1 MQIATDLIGR
11 LPIRGRLTLA
21 FAAVMI
27 VLFGGLALLLHTR
40 FSSSL
45 DAGINR
51 ALHTRAA
58 DLATLVRAREGQ
70 PARPN
75 TILPESGGAFAQVLT
90 VGGSIVDS
98 TPGHSTKSLLTASE
112 VRRALRE
119 RVGIERR
126 KNARLVAQP
135 LATTPPT
142 VLVVGSSL
150 SQRDRALRTLDDL
163 LFIGGPIL
171 LVLTCVA
178 GYALAAFALAPVER
192 MRRRAERIS
201 GAGHDDRLP
210 VPRAHDELYRL
221 GETLNQML
229 ARLEDAMNRER
240 SFVANAG
247 HELRTPL
254 TILKLE
260 LEVTLSENLSHA
272 ELERRLQSAAEEV
285 DRLSRLADDLLV
297 IARADQGRLPVEKR
311 PVAVDPLLHTVAGRI
326 AGAAPDDRIIDTHS
340 AGDLMIPAD
349 PDRLEQ
355 ALTNMVTNAL
365 RHSDGRVS
373 LTARERNGNVELHVL
388 DEGPG
393 FTPEFLRVAFE
404 RFSRADPARSR
415 GGAGLGLAIVRA
427 IAEAHG
433 GTAEAANREGGG
445 ADVWVSL
452 PR

>member
-1 MQIATDLIGR
+1 MQILADLIGR

-21 FAAVMI
+21 FAAVMV

-40 FSSSL
+40 FASSL

-51 ALHTRAA
+51 ALRTRAA
-58 DLATLVRAREGQ
+58 DLATLVRTREGR
-70 PARPN
+70 PLRPN
-75 TILPESGGAFAQVLT
+75 TQLPESGGAFAQVLT
-90 VGGSIVDS
+90 TSGSIVDS
-98 TPGHSTKSLLTASE
+98 TPGHSTKSLLTATE
-112 VRRALRE
+112 VRRALSE
-119 RVGIERR
+119 RVAIDRR
-126 KNARLVAQP
+126 ESARVVAQP
-135 LATTPPT
+135 LATTPQT

-150 SQRDRALRTLDDL
+150 SQRDRALRTLDEM

-192 MRRRAERIS
+192 MRARAERIS
-201 GAGHDDRLP
+201 GSGHDDRLP

-221 GETLNQML
+221 GETLNEML
-229 ARLEDAMNRER
+229 TRLEDTMNRER
-240 SFVANAG
+240 VFVANAG

-254 TILKLE
+254 AILKLE
-260 LEVTLSENLSHA
+260 LEVALSERLSQA

-285 DRLSRLADDLLV
+285 DRLSKLAEDLLV
-297 IARADQGRLPVEKR
+297 IARADQGRLPMEKR
-311 PVAVDPLLHTVAGRI
+311 SVAVEPLLHKVTTRI
-326 AGAAPDDRIIDTHS
+326 ATAARGDRLIDTKT
-340 AGDLMIPAD
+340 AGDLIIPAD

-365 RHSDGRVS
+365 RHGEGPVT
-373 LTARERNGNVELHVL
+373 LTARERNGHVELHVL
-388 DEGPG
+388 DDGPG
-393 FTPEFLRVAFE
+393 FTPEFLPVAFE

-415 GGAGLGLAIVRA
+415 GGAGLGLSIVRA

-433 GTAEAANREGGG
+433 GTADAANRDGGG